1 MSQGVPNQSYHGL
14 DEEGDEYEPT
24 QDEIIEYAKFLG
36 IDINTDQDL
45 LWIAVEGLKAPV
57 PEPWRAIQYPSASDV
72 LYFMNMQTGLI
83 THEHPLDKVYRERAQ
98 QEKKL
103 KEQQKQLHL

>member
-36 IDINTDQDL
+36 IDINTD
-45 LWIAVEGLKAPV
+45 
-57 PEPWRAIQYPSASDV
+57 
-72 LYFMNMQTGLI
+72 
-83 THEHPLDKVYRERAQ
+83 
-98 QEKKL
+98 
-103 KEQQKQLHL
+103 